1 MKVTQIEVFH
11 VHTRRT
17 TGQRPIIVRVDT
29 DEGIYGL
36 GEVGLAYGAAGHA
49 GAAIIRDLA
58 KYALGRDPF
67 NTEKLWNDV
76 LTQTFWGQ
84 GGGTVIWS
92 GLSALDIAFWDI
104 KAKSLGVPLY
114 ALLGGRF
121 REDLRVYA
129 SQTQFTWN
137 EPERRMLTRTQEYAK
152 YAKKAVDEGYDC
164 IKVDVLAVDRDGNK
178 LTDTRGTLSWETIQL
193 GVERV
198 AAIREA
204 IGPAA
209 DIIVENHGNTDTA
222 TGIRFAEAIE
232 PYRILY
238 YEELNSPLNPELTR
252 LAKEKIGIPIASGER
267 IYTRYGYRPFLEE
280 RSLDLLQPDIGSCGG
295 VTEFKKISDMAFV
308 YDVGIQAHVAGTAI
322 AEAVAVN
329 CEISIP
335 NFIIHEHH
343 QKALLDEYRELVTVD
358 FQPVNGRYRP
368 LETPGVGIDIT
379 PYVYEHS
386 DRQRIS

>member
-164 IKVDVLAVDRDGNK
+164 IKVDVLAVDRDGNR
-178 LTDTRGTLSWETIQL
+178 LTDTRGTLSWEIIQL

>member
-11 VHTRRT
+11 VHTRGT

-137 EPERRMLTRTQEYAK
+137 EPERRMLTKTEDYAK

-193 GVERV
+193 GAERV